1 MAYTD
6 KAYIADKIRAARKK
20 AGLTQVELAKVL
32 GITSKQLSRIEV
44 GTYVPSLQSFLK
56 MVEVLKIDLK
66 DFGIKTYK
74 KKNPIKEEILKIIN
88 TADDKE
94 LDFYL
99 KCLKTIS
106 ENIKLIK

>member
-6 KAYIADKIRAARKK
+6 KAYIADKIRVARKK
-20 AGLTQVELAKVL
+20 AGLTQIELANAL
-32 GITSKQLSRIEV
+32 GVTSKQLSRIEV

-56 MVEVLKIDLK
+56 MVEVLNLDLK
-66 DFGIKTYK
+66 DFGIETSEN
-74 KKNPIKEEILKIIN
+74 KNPVRDEIIKIIN
-88 TADDKE
+88 AADDKE

-106 ENIKLIK
+106 ENIKLIN